1 MDKFHERMGPNSPRS
16 TEEPVSSTDY
26 VESME
31 GDEAARR
38 MARLRNKR
46 RALGL
51 AALVLGAAV
60 VVPAVFEPNDNYA
73 DLGAKLE
80 IPALVGETPGRVVN
94 LEEFDKS
101 VREVPS
107 VAPAS
112 PAASESLA
120 KGNPVSSVAQPL
132 PTAGVV
138 TQNAP
143 QTSKAPQAP
152 AKAAPAAKSVTAAP
166 KPASSLPA
174 AVDNNSSG
182 KSAPAA
188 KPAAAEKQAV
198 ADKTPARALR
208 AYAHGRFF
216 IQVVAT
222 RNKEAATKKA
232 QSLRTLGLPAYTEI
246 VHRRGSDLWRVRVGK
261 FLTQDDARRALD
273 ILALNSIENGGINQ
287 EKPRTESGRSE
298 AVAP

>member
-1 MDKFHERMGPNSPRS
+1 MDKFHERMGPNSPRI

-31 GDEAARR
+31 GDEAAKR

-94 LEEFDKS
+94 LDEVDKS

-120 KGNPVSSVAQPL
+120 KGNLVSSGAQPV
-132 PTAGVV
+132 PTVGVV
-138 TQNAP
+138 SQKAP
-143 QTSKAPQAP
+143 QTPTVTDTPAKTAP
-152 AKAAPAAKSVTAAP
+152 ASKPTPVAAKLVASAAATADNKSDGRSAGAE
-166 KPASSLPA
+166 KPA
-174 AVDNNSSG
+174 V
-182 KSAPAA
+182 
-188 KPAAAEKQAV
+188 AE
-198 ADKTPARALR
+198 KTPARALR

-287 EKPRTESGRSE
+287 EKPRAESARSE
-298 AVAP
+298 AAAP